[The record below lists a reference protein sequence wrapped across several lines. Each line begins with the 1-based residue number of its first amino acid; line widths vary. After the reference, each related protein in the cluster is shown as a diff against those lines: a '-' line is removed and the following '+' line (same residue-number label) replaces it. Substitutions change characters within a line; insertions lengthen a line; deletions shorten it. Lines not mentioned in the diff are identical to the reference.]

1 MKNINGKALKY
12 GDNINT
18 DLIINNAHS
27 VIAGPEWKDIGRYCL
42 YNLDPSFYER
52 VEHGDVVIA
61 GKNFGCGSSK
71 PAAIALIGA
80 GIEAV
85 IAKSFSRLFFRNCIN
100 LGLLPI
106 QSESLAELI
115 NEGDKLEIDLSSGIC
130 KNLSQ
135 EWQKTIPSY
144 PPLIKELIESGGL
157 GKWLKGKGAQ
167 RYKNINNLN

>member
-1 MKNINGKALKY
+1 MKKIAGKVIKY

-27 VIAGPEWKDIGRYCL
+27 VIAGPEWKAIGRYCL
-42 YNLDPSFYER
+42 YNLDPTFIER
-52 VEHGDVVIA
+52 VEQGDILVA

-106 QSESLAELI
+106 QSEILADRVSESDRLV
-115 NEGDKLEIDLSSGIC
+115 IDLSEGIC
-130 KNLSQ
+130 ENLSQ
-135 EWQKTIPSY
+135 GWQESLPVY
-144 PPLIKELIESGGL
+144 PPLIMELVEAGGL
-157 GKWLKGKGAQ
+157 GKWIKGKGRQ
-167 RYKNINNLN
+167 RYLNQEE

>member
-1 MKNINGKALKY
+1 MKKVTGKVIKY

-18 DLIINNAHS
+18 DTIMNNAHS
-27 VIAGPEWKDIGRYCL
+27 VIAGPEWKEIGRYCL
-42 YNLDPSFYER
+42 YNLDPTFYER
-52 VEHGDVVIA
+52 VEQGDILVA

-106 QSESLAELI
+106 QSESLAERI
-115 NEGDKLEIDLSSGIC
+115 NEGDKLEIDLSEGIC

-135 EWQKTIPSY
+135 GWQDKLPSY
-144 PPLIKELIESGGL
+144 PPLIRELIEAGGL
-157 GKWLKGKGAQ
+157 GKWIKGKGAR
-167 RYKNINNLN
+167 RYEKAL